1 VTAHR
6 IIVRERPAPRS
17 RALLA
22 RRARPLRFAIVGG
35 ATGAVQLGVLALLVR
50 AGLQPL
56 LANAAAFALSA
67 QMNFVLSQTFT
78 WRDRNGGE
86 VERRGLAARWA
97 AFHACISG
105 GAVANLAVFALAI
118 HVAPHLLAAVLGILA
133 GASLNFLTNDRLTF
147 RRAPVAKQGAVAAVS
162 TPLRFMPVR
171 EEHAVR

>member
-1 VTAHR
+1 MTVHR
-6 IIVRERPAPRS
+6 ILVRERPAPRS
-17 RALLA
+17 SALLA
-22 RRARPLRFAIVGG
+22 RRARPLRFAIVGS
-35 ATGAVQLGVLALLVR
+35 ATGAVQLGALAMLVR

-86 VERRGLAARWA
+86 PERRGIAGRWA

-118 HVAPHLLAAVLGILA
+118 HVAPHLLAAILGIVA

-147 RRAPVAKQGAVAAVS
+147 RRGPA
-162 TPLRFMPVR
+162 LRLVPVR
-171 EEHAVR
+171 EEQAVR

>member
-1 VTAHR
+1 MTAHR
-6 IIVRERPAPRS
+6 VMVRERPAPRS

-35 ATGAVQLGVLALLVR
+35 ATGAVQLGALAMLVR

-56 LANAAAFALSA
+56 LANAVAFALSA

-78 WRDRNGGE
+78 WRDRNSGE
-86 VERRGLAARWA
+86 AERRGIAGRWA

-118 HVAPHLLAAVLGILA
+118 HVAPHLAAAILGIVA

-147 RRAPVAKQGAVAAVS
+147 RRAPTTKRVAAVS
-162 TPLRFMPVR
+162 APPRLLPAA
-171 EEHAVR
+171 EEHALR